1 MEAWAEKA
9 PLREMKITKAIV
21 AVVWD
26 VHLFLLVCPCGAS
39 ANYSFRAL
47 RIYEFCQ
54 VYCLGVN
61 VCFWFVSVALEDLLM
76 GRGVIIIKVFI
87 AELP

>member
-1 MEAWAEKA
+1 LEGVKQWKEMAEKA

-26 VHLFLLVCPCGAS
+26 IHLFLRLPWGAS
-39 ANYSFRAL
+39 ANHSFRAL

-54 VYCLGVN
+54 VYCLRVN
-61 VCFWFVSVALEDLLM
+61 VCFWFVSVALEEQLQ
-76 GRGVIIIKVFI
+76 RIY
-87 AELP
+87 